1 MSRPASTARDRPR
14 LLLTAVTLA
23 VICAAIGVPDADP
36 APLPKPTEYQ
46 VKAAY
51 LYNFGKFIRWPAA
64 AGKNGSFAICVLGHD
79 PFGPTLDATLAGE
92 TIDGRK
98 VVAMRPARVQDA
110 ADCRILFISAS
121 ENARLDDIL
130 AVLGKTGVLTV
141 SDMPQFTQ
149 RGGMIQFVLE
159 GDRVR
164 FEVNLGAAQRASLSP
179 SSELLKVATTV
190 RTTPTKESE

>member
-1 MSRPASTARDRPR
+1 MSRPAIYARGYCR
-14 LLLTAVTLA
+14 LLAATISAVMW
-23 VICAAIGVPDADP
+23 AAGGVPDAAS
-36 APLPKPTEYQ
+36 APTSKPTEYQ

-64 AGKNGSFAICVLGHD
+64 TGKNNSFAICVVGRD

-98 VVAMRPARVQDA
+98 VIPLRLARAQDA
-110 ADCRILFISAS
+110 LECRILFISES
-121 ENARLDDIL
+121 ESGRLNETL
-130 AVLGKTGVLTV
+130 AALGKAGVLTV

-164 FEVNLGAAQRASLSP
+164 FEVNLSAAQRVGLSP

-190 RTTPTKESE
+190 RTAPKKESE